1 MLSDRRLP
9 AYGISAKLVRA
20 DGIEPTSPVWK
31 TGVLPLNYA
40 RSELKP
46 KLKYFLIL
54 CVKTIFKID

>member
-1 MLSDRRLP
+1 MLKKKAP
-9 AYGISAKLVRA
+9 ARFRKKVVRA
-20 DGIEPTSPVWK
+20 DRIELTSAVWK
-31 TGVLPLNYA
+31 TAVLPLNYA